1 MREQKKKPPQFFIDS
16 ADPGSSKSRPLLKDR
31 AIYRLPNSKKN
42 SEVVLIAVA
51 CVEGGGNAPRNA
63 AFDSENIKGALNHLE
78 REFKAVVSAADLLL
92 KSLKAL
98 QPGSVEVEF
107 GVELGGKMGIPLVT
121 EGSSKANFKVT
132 LKWEKTEK

>member
-1 MREQKKKPPQFFIDS
+1 MKRQGKTIPQFFVDS
-16 ADPGSSKSRPLLKDR
+16 NDPESSESQHLTDR
-31 AIYRLPNSKKN
+31 AIYRLSSSKKKG
-42 SEVVLIAVA
+42 EAVLISVA

-63 AFDSENIKGALNHLE
+63 AFGAENMQGALNHLE
-78 REFKAVVSAADLLL
+78 REFKAVASAADLLL

-121 EGSSKANFKVT
+121 EGSSKANFKVK